1 MKTMLFFVMA
11 ALINLAAGPGTSFAL
26 PSKEKPTSRPVQA
39 SPAPKPA
46 LPAASGDRVI
56 PPGPY
61 ESIVLGGGCFWCVE
75 AVYERIDGIVSAVSG
90 YAGGHLDNP
99 TYEQVTT
106 GRTGHAETVKIT
118 FAPGVISRDKIL
130 EIFWQAH
137 DPTTKDRQGAD
148 VGPHYRSIILYSGE
162 DQRKTAE
169 ESKRAMDASKMY
181 PVPAVTEIVPLKTFY
196 EAEDYHQDYYEKNP
210 FAGYCTFVI
219 KPKLD
224 KLGLPTDALNLPK
237 P

>member
-1 MKTMLFFVMA
+1 MKYL
-11 ALINLAAGPGTSFAL
+11 LICTWVSVSVLTLGMPPAFSF
-26 PSKEKPTSRPVQA
+26 PSAETPSSRPVRPAKTAKPVQ
-39 SPAPKPA
+39 PAPA
-46 LPAASGDRVI
+46 GDKVI

-90 YAGGHLDNP
+90 YAGGHMENP

-118 FAPGVISRDKIL
+118 FAPGVITL
-130 EIFWQAH
+130 EKVLDIFWQAH

-162 DQRKTAE
+162 PQRRTAE
-169 ESKRAMDASKMY
+169 ESKRRFDASKMY
-181 PVPAVTEIVPLKTFY
+181 AVPAVTEIVSLKDFY

-224 KLGLPTDALNLPK
+224 KLGLPAEALSLPK